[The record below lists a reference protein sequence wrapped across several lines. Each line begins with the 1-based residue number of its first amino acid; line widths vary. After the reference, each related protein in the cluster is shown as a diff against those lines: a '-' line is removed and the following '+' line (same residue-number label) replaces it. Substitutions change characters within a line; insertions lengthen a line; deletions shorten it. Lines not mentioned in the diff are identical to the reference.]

1 MEPNID
7 GRGSKDCF
15 RRFSSAGSHHGLR
28 SLRLTCRSIAAKVLR
43 TYSEAHFASRTI
55 MFCDKQSILNAVGAA
70 EHEAFGRYLR
80 KLTIIVDEA
89 YPEGHRTIGHPLSA
103 ACSICDAGR
112 KPYSKAARKEDL
124 ELLLWHMSK
133 HGKPVELT
141 FLESA
146 HLPPGK
152 YSTLDAYRSGCS
164 RVRLDSPMG
173 LGNFQLGTML
183 GAARDSNLKIS
194 RLAIRTDIWAVSL
207 YHTFFC
213 GPRAKDFE
221 FVLQHLRQ
229 FELHYRPCGLRSDY
243 EATSALHNALCSA
256 PKLERLKLHLQE
268 ALDGSRQVF
277 DKRLLHRPMSQLKEF
292 HLVAAC
298 VLMSDLQQFVD
309 LNPTLRKVDLTR
321 VDFMRGSFSDDLL
334 GEFHIIDAEDIHG
347 PVRQLMIVP
356 GDYDDLWSDDVALM
370 RGVRSTVEAVG
381 SWVGMVMIQ

>member
-1 MEPNID
+1 MAGI
-7 GRGSKDCF
+7 SKVTTDD
-15 RRFSSAGSHHGLR
+15 SHQSAVGVISPITLTDLAPELVERIAEYVDDPSLR
-28 SLRLTCRSIAAKVLR
+28 TLRLTCRSIAAKVLR

-55 MFCDKQSILNAVGAA
+55 MLCDKQSILNAVGAA
-70 EHEAFGRYLR
+70 EHEAFGRHLR

-89 YPEGHRTIGHPLSA
+89 YPEGHRTIGHPRSA
-103 ACSICDAGR
+103 ACSICEAGR
-112 KPYSKAARKEDL
+112 KPYSKEARKEDL

-133 HGKPVELT
+133 HGKLVELT

-146 HLPPGK
+146 HLPSGRF
-152 YSTLDAYRSGCS
+152 STLDAYRSGCS
-164 RVRLDSPMG
+164 RVQLDSPMG

-221 FVLQHLRQ
+221 FLLQHLRQ

-243 EATSALHNALCSA
+243 EATGALYDALCSA
-256 PKLERLKLHLQE
+256 PKLEGLKLHLEE
-268 ALDGSRQVF
+268 ALNGSRQAF
-277 DKRLLHRPMSQLKEF
+277 DSRLLHRPMSQLREF

-298 VLMSDLQQFVD
+298 VLMSDLEQFIT
-309 LNPTLRKVDLTR
+309 LNPTLQKVHLTR

-334 GEFHIIDAEDIHG
+334 GNFHIIDAEDIYG
-347 PVRQLMIVP
+347 PVRELMKKP

-370 RGVRSTVEAVG
+370 
-381 SWVGMVMIQ
+381 

>member
-1 MEPNID
+1 MAGIPKVTAD
-7 GRGSKDCF
+7 DSHR
-15 RRFSSAGSHHGLR
+15 SAAGVVSPLTLTDLAPELVERIAEYVDDPSLR

-55 MFCDKQSILNAVGAA
+55 MFCDKQSILNAVRAA
-70 EHEAFGRYLR
+70 EHEAFGRHLR

-89 YPEGHRTIGHPLSA
+89 YPEGHRTVGHPLSA
-103 ACSICDAGR
+103 ACSICDAER
-112 KPYSKAARKEDL
+112 KPYSKEARKEDL

-133 HGKPVELT
+133 HGKLVELT

-146 HLPPGK
+146 HLPSGRF
-152 YSTLDAYRSGCS
+152 SILDAYRSGCS
-164 RVRLDSPMG
+164 RVQLDSPMG

-213 GPRAKDFE
+213 GPRAKDSE

-243 EATSALHNALCSA
+243 EATSALYDALCSA
-256 PKLERLKLHLQE
+256 PKLERLKLHLEE
-268 ALDGSRQVF
+268 ALNGSRQVF
-277 DKRLLHRPMSQLKEF
+277 DSRLFHRPMSQLKEI

-298 VLMSDLQQFVD
+298 VLMSDLQQFVS
-309 LNPTLRKVDLTR
+309 LNPALQKVDLTR
-321 VDFMRGSFSDDLL
+321 VDFMRGSFSDDIL
-334 GEFHIIDAEDIHG
+334 GDFHIIDAEDIHG
-347 PVRQLMIVP
+347 PVRKLIIVP
-356 GDYDDLWSDDVALM
+356 GNYEDLWSDDVALM
-370 RGVRSTVEAVG
+370 
-381 SWVGMVMIQ
+381 